1 MLRISSIAGVL
12 VAMLAAGGISP
23 VSAAQS
29 SPVPRPFPTAGDRP
43 TVPAGAQPEAP
54 APQRPI
60 VTPAPPM
67 AQSGAPTDAML
78 GAPGLIPASAR
89 FLEVFDIGR
98 AQHCYLFGTNAPFAE
113 LVAYYKQVLKDG
125 GRELF
130 KAPAMQ
136 QFDLGKF
143 QEQTMTYPPSV
154 VVKDYAAGGDGYL
167 YVNGTK
173 EERFKS
179 IIQIVPNPG
188 R

>member
-1 MLRISSIAGVL
+1 MTRIGSIAVL
-12 VAMLAAGGISP
+12 VATLAAGGLSP
-23 VSAAQS
+23 AVRAQAA
-29 SPVPRPFPTAGDRP
+29 PVPRPFPTAGDRSA
-43 TVPAGAQPEAP
+43 VPAGAQPEAP

-60 VTPAPPM
+60 VTPAPPT

-78 GAPGLIPASAR
+78 GFPGLIQPSAE
-89 FLEVFDIGR
+89 FLEAFDIGR
-98 AQHCYLFGTNAPFAE
+98 GQRCYLFGTNAPFAE

-143 QEQTMTYPPSV
+143 QEQTMAYPPSV
-154 VVKDYAAGGDGYL
+154 VVKDYAAAGDGY
-167 YVNGTK
+167 VQVVGSK
-173 EERFKS
+173 DKRFKS